1 MDWNVWGP
9 PLAVLV
15 VGLGAGAGLVFKGRE
30 RFAHDPTRDDLE
42 ARREVLMAQLRDLDG
57 DKGKLDEATWNA
69 RREALLADAASV
81 LRQLEEGSD
90 GEAATTPP
98 AETETPPEAAGNRHL
113 GWYAVGLIAFLLVAG
128 VALSTGLSPRQEG
141 ATMTGNVQ
149 SVNAAANDAEAAF
162 AEDPDNI
169 DLCNRATKTAIYG
182 GDLQAAMRNQDACRA
197 LDPEHPVVAAHTAAL
212 HIVISRFDDAGTF
225 LTPHLGDDAP
235 LEVVLWQGIVDL
247 NTGNVMGGLDKLQTV
262 ADNSDD
268 PLDADFARF
277 VIADVKSSM
286 AGASAPPADQPTSS
300 EGPADGPVAAGG
312 ITGSITGE
320 VSSGGVLFVYVK
332 AAAVDAGPPM
342 GALKI
347 ADWSLPMDF
356 QMTEA
361 NLLPFAGGVFPD
373 PAYVKVKVVRSG
385 DPMQKSPDDVESEWV
400 EWSGEPLSLRL
411 GG

>member
-15 VGLGAGAGLVFKGRE
+15 VGLGAGAGLVFMGRE
-30 RFAHDPTRDDLE
+30 RFAHDPIRDDLE

-69 RREALLADAASV
+69 RREALLADAAVV
-81 LRQLEEGSD
+81 LRQLEEGPDSD
-90 GEAATTPP
+90 TSEQPVTPAQPPAAT
-98 AETETPPEAAGNRHL
+98 GNRHL
-113 GWYAVGLIAFLLVAG
+113 GWYAVGLIAFLLMAG

-141 ATMTGNVQ
+141 GTMTGNVQ
-149 SVNAAANDAEAAF
+149 SVNAVANDAEAAF
-162 AEDPDNI
+162 ADDPDNI
-169 DLCNRATKTAIYG
+169 DLCNRATKAAIYS
-182 GDLQAAMRNQDACRA
+182 GDLQSAMRNQDACTA
-197 LDPEHPVVAAHTAAL
+197 LNPDHPVVAAHTAAL
-212 HIVISRFDDAGTF
+212 HIVISRFEDAGAF
-225 LTPHLGDDAP
+225 LTPHLGEDAP
-235 LEVVLWQGIVDL
+235 MEVVLWQGIVDL

-286 AGASAPPADQPTSS
+286 AGAGAPPADHPTSGEGS
-300 EGPADGPVAAGG
+300 EDGPVAAGG

-320 VSSGGVLFVYVK
+320 VASGGVLFVYVK

-342 GALKI
+342 GALKV

-400 EWSGEPLSLRL
+400 EWTGEPLSLTL